1 MTFKKCISDG
11 VAAGEITQE
20 KADEVLNLF
29 DELFEQYN
37 RQLGPGPATSKA
49 SIDAANVMK
58 KQVLE
63 RKRRMMLQAQTWK
76 RITLDLE
83 NYRTAGTKQPRKDKA
98 ALALFEQDDG
108 SRFLSIAQIEKAI
121 NRSATRKMDKVLATF
136 RRDLT
141 GRVRNKA
148 KLENMIRET
157 FVPGSTRDASA
168 RELAQGWQEAAEYLR
183 KRFNAAG
190 GAIPKRSD
198 WGLPQQHSSVKVRQA
213 GYQTWR
219 NKITPMLD
227 LEKMVDQQTG
237 LTFSP
242 QKLEIA
248 LRDVYETISTDGMSK
263 IKPSGR
269 PSGQK
274 AMANQHAEHRFL
286 VFKDADT
293 WMKYNDEF
301 GNSNPFD
308 VMIGHISNMS
318 RDIAFMERLGPNPMA
333 TKNFV
338 KDTLLKESAN
348 DPKAV
353 DRARVAGRKMDELYN
368 ILRGT
373 HNTPVHGVLATT
385 LAGTRQLLQSAQLGA
400 ASISAITDV
409 NFQRI
414 ARAMN
419 GLPQTNTLRA
429 YLKALSPLGAEEK
442 GRLAIRLGLTA
453 EGWSSIASAQ
463 MRYTGDITGPEVTRR
478 VADFVM
484 RASLLSPMTQAGR
497 WSFGMEFLGTLADNV
512 GKKIDELHPSLK
524 KSLEKYGIG
533 SDKWDIMRST
543 ELYDYKGA
551 KFLRAED
558 IEFRDDIDPKLAREL
573 ATNLMAMVE
582 TETNFA
588 VPSTSIRGR
597 AALTGDIPPGTFSGE
612 MVRSFAMYKNF
623 GVTLVNTHILR
634 SAATPGAMGKG
645 KAFTNLIISTTLMGA
660 LALQLKE
667 MSKGRDPRSMD
678 TGEFWG
684 AAFLQGGGL
693 GIYGDFLFADLNRFD
708 RGLGETIAGPVAGF
722 LNDVKNLTVGNIFE
736 AIQGEDTKAASELI
750 SFAQRYTPGASIW
763 YMRLGLERLIFDQ
776 AKLWADPE
784 ARTKMRRIQRKY
796 QREYGQDFWWQQG
809 KTLPDRRPDVTE
821 ANVNRL
827 FGM

>member
-1 MTFKKCISDG
+1 MTFKKCINDG
-11 VAAGEITQE
+11 VAAGEITQA
-20 KADEVLNLF
+20 KADEVLNLY
-29 DELFEQYN
+29 DELYEQYN
-37 RQLGPGPATSKA
+37 KQLGPGPAQSKA
-49 SIDAANVMK
+49 SIDATAAMK
-58 KQVLE
+58 KQIME

-76 RITLDLE
+76 QITLDLE
-83 NYRTAGTKQPRKDKA
+83 NYRTPITKQPNKGKA
-98 ALALFEQDDG
+98 ALALFEEDR
-108 SRFLSIAQIEKAI
+108 SSTFRSITQIEKAI
-121 NRSATRKMDKVLATF
+121 TRSATRKMDKVLASF
-136 RRDLT
+136 RRNLA
-141 GRVRNKA
+141 GKVRNKA
-148 KLENMIRET
+148 QLDNMIREV
-157 FVPGSTRDASA
+157 FVPGSTKDASA

-198 WGLPQQHSSVKVRQA
+198 WGMPQQHHSLKVRQA
-213 GYQTWR
+213 GFEAWR
-219 NKITPMLD
+219 DTITPMLN
-227 LEKMVDQQTG
+227 LEKMIDQQTG

-269 PSGQK
+269 PGGQK
-274 AMANQHAEHRFL
+274 ALANQHAQHRFL
-286 VFKDADT
+286 VFKDADS
-293 WMKYNDEF
+293 WMKYNNEF

-333 TKNFV
+333 TKNFI
-338 KDTLLKESAN
+338 KQTLLKESVGDSKLA
-348 DPKAV
+348 DS
-353 DRARVAGRKMDELYN
+353 ARVSNKKIDELYN

-373 HNTPVHGVLATT
+373 HNTPVHGVFATT
-385 LAGTRQLLQSAQLGA
+385 LAGIRQLLQSAQLGA

-414 ARAMN
+414 AREMN
-419 GLPQTNTLRA
+419 GLPQTDTLRD
-429 YLKALSPLGAEEK
+429 YLKALSPLKAEEK

-463 MRYTGDITGPEVTRR
+463 MRYTGDISGPEVTRR

-497 WSFGMEFLGTLADNV
+497 WSFGMELLGALADNV
-512 GKKIDELHPSLK
+512 GKTIDEIDPRLK
-524 KSLEKYGIG
+524 QSLERYDIG
-533 SDKWDIMRST
+533 AEKWDIIRT
-543 ELYDYKGA
+543 TPLYEYKGA
-551 KFLRAED
+551 QFLRAED
-558 IEFRDDIDPKLAREL
+558 IEFRADLDPRLARDL

-588 VPSTSIRGR
+588 FPSTSIRCR
-597 AALTGDIPPGTFSGE
+597 AALTGDVPPGTLAGE

-634 SAATPGAMGKG
+634 SAATPGAYGKG
-645 KAFTNLIISTTLMGA
+645 KAFSNLILSTTLMGA

-678 TGEFWG
+678 DGQFWL

-708 RGLGETIAGPVAGF
+708 RGLAETVAGPVVGF
-722 LNDVKNLTVGNIFE
+722 AQDVRRLTVGNIIE
-736 AIQGEDTKAASELI
+736 AVQGEDTNAASEMI
-750 SFAQRYTPGASIW
+750 NFAARYTPGASIW
-763 YMRLGLERLIFDQ
+763 YGRLALERMIFDQ
-776 AKLWADPE
+776 AKLWADPD
-784 ARTKMRRIQRKY
+784 AAKKIRRLQRKY
-796 QREYGQDFWWQQG
+796 KREYGQKFWWEPG
-809 KTLPDRRPDVTE
+809 KTAPERRPDFG
-821 ANVNRL
+821 NVLGN
-827 FGM
+827 